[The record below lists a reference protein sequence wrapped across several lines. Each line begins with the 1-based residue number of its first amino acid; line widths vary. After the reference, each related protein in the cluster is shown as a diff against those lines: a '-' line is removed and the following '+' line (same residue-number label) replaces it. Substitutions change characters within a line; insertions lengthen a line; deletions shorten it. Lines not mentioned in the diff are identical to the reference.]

1 MHVFG
6 LRSKIIHTF
15 FSILSFFQVARTL
28 RPGGIFI
35 NSMTK
40 WYLEN
45 VDKLK
50 DLEPVMDQM
59 EEEGIWSKIEIFI
72 DSEEYQ
78 GIYHIYKKL

>member
-1 MHVFG
+1 M
-6 LRSKIIHTF
+6 
-15 FSILSFFQVARTL
+15 ARTL
-28 RPGGIFI
+28 KPGGIFI

-50 DLEPVMDQM
+50 NLEPVMDQM
-59 EEEGIWSKIEIFI
+59 EKEGIWSKIEIFV

-78 GIYHIYKKL
+78 GIYHIYKKI